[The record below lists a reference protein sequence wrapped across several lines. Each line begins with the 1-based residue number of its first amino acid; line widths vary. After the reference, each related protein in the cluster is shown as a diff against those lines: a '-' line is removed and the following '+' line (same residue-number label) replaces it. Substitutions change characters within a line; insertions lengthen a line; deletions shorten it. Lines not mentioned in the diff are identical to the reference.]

1 MYKAIPVTKN
11 TYWVG
16 VNDNE
21 TDLFESLWALPQGVT
36 YNAYVVV
43 GEKTV
48 AIDTVKGPWFD
59 EYLNK
64 VAAALDGR

>member
-48 AIDTVKGPWFD
+48 AIDTVKGMH
-59 EYLNK
+59 ESVL
-64 VAAALDGR
+64 AAYGRPLHI